1 LKLFKLSEKNTLYLA
16 VVAIVIS
23 ALAIGLT
30 YTSGGTLG
38 PAGPAGSDGAT
49 GVAGPAGPAG
59 ATGADGSDASLG
71 ATYLTSEGCADC
83 HPDQYGSFVNSGH
96 KYKLNKVV
104 DGQPPTY
111 PYTEL
116 VDLPE
121 GYTWDEISY
130 VIGGYNWKARFID
143 LDGYIITGG
152 ADATTQYNFPN
163 DVLGTEEGWVA
174 YHAGEANKPYN
185 CGPCHTTGYKPEGNQ
200 DGLPGLIG
208 TWEETG
214 IACEECHG
222 PGSNH
227 AEDPYG
233 VALKIDRTS
242 EACGDC
248 HVRGDNSVIDASS
261 GFIKHHEQ
269 FEELIQTKHN
279 SLTCISCHDPHEG
292 VIQAR
297 QEGTDTTRV
306 DCASCHYEEA
316 ETQASSVMKA
326 AVDCVDCH
334 MPRIVKSAK
343 GDAAQWSGDIMS
355 HLFAID
361 PVADA
366 QFTEDGSAAISQIT
380 LDWACKSCHGS
391 EGYAN
396 EYSDAELLAEA
407 TDYHSG

>member
-1 LKLFKLSEKNTLYLA
+1 LSEKNTLYLA

-23 ALAIGLT
+23 VLAIGLT
-30 YTSGGTLG
+30 YTSGGALG
-38 PAGPAGSDGAT
+38 PAGPAGPEGAQ
-49 GVAGPAGPAG
+49 GAAGQAGPAG
-59 ATGADGSDASLG
+59 AVGAAGSDASIE

-104 DGQPPTY
+104 DGQPPEY
-111 PYTEL
+111 PYTEIL
-116 VDLPE
+116 NPPE
-121 GYTWDEISY
+121 GYTWDDITY
-130 VIGGYNWKARFID
+130 VIGGYNWKARFIG
-143 LDGYIITGG
+143 LDGFIITGVD
-152 ADATTQYNFPN
+152 DAVTQYNFPN
-163 DVLGTEEGWVA
+163 DVLGTDEGWVA
-174 YHAGEANKPYN
+174 YHTGERKAYD

-214 IACEECHG
+214 VTCEECHG

-233 VALKIDRTS
+233 VALKVDRTS

-248 HVRGDNSVIDASS
+248 HYRGDKTVIDASS

-279 SLTCISCHDPHEG
+279 SLTCISCHNPHEG

-297 QEGTDTTRV
+297 KEGTDTTKV

-316 ETQASSVMKA
+316 DNQASSVMKA

-361 PVADA
+361 PTADA
-366 QFTEDGSAAISQIT
+366 QFSADGSSANSEIT

-391 EGYAN
+391 EGFAN
-396 EYSDAELLAEA
+396 EYSDAELLTEA

>member
-1 LKLFKLSEKNTLYLA
+1 MSEKNTLYLA

-30 YTSGGTLG
+30 YTSGGTIG
-38 PAGPAGSDGAT
+38 PAGPNGSEGAQ
-49 GVAGPAGPAG
+49 GAAGPAGPAG
-59 ATGADGSDASLG
+59 VAGAVGAAGSDASLG

-83 HPDQYGSFVNSGH
+83 HPDQYDSFVNSGH

-116 VDLPE
+116 VDVPE
-121 GYTWDEISY
+121 GYTWDDISY

-143 LDGYIITGG
+143 LDGYIITGD
-152 ADATTQYNFPN
+152 ANATTQYNFPN
-163 DVLGTEEGWVA
+163 DVLGTDEGWVG
-174 YHAGEANKPYN
+174 YHAGEENKPYD

-214 IACEECHG
+214 VACEKCHG

-233 VALKIDRTS
+233 VALKVDRTS

-248 HVRGDNSVIDASS
+248 HVRGDNSVIDAKG

-279 SLTCISCHDPHEG
+279 ALTCISCHDPHEG

-297 QEGTDTTRV
+297 KEGTDTTRV

-316 ETQASSVMKA
+316 EQQASSVMKA

-334 MPRIVKSAK
+334 MPRIDKSAM
-343 GDAAQWSGDIMS
+343 GDADQWSGDLMT

>member
-1 LKLFKLSEKNTLYLA
+1 MSEKNTLYLA

-23 ALAIGLT
+23 VLAIGLT
-30 YTSGGTLG
+30 YTSGGALG
-38 PAGPAGSDGAT
+38 PAGPTGPEGAQ

-59 ATGADGSDASLG
+59 AVGVAGSDASIG

-104 DGQPPTY
+104 DGQPPEY
-111 PYTEL
+111 PYTEVL
-116 VDLPE
+116 NPPD
-121 GYTWDEISY
+121 GYTWDDITY
-130 VIGGYNWKARFID
+130 VIGGYNWKARFIG
-143 LDGYIITGG
+143 LDGFIITGVD
-152 ADATTQYNFPN
+152 DAVTQYNFPN
-163 DVLGTEEGWVA
+163 DVLGTDEGWVA
-174 YHAGEANKPYN
+174 YHTGERKAYD

-214 IACEECHG
+214 VTCEECHG

-233 VALKIDRTS
+233 VALKVDRTS

-248 HVRGDNSVIDASS
+248 HYRGDKTVIDASS

-297 QEGTDTTRV
+297 KEGTDTTRV

-316 ETQASSVMKA
+316 DNQASSVMKA

-361 PVADA
+361 PTADA
-366 QFTEDGSAAISQIT
+366 QFSADGSSANSEIT

-396 EYSDAELLAEA
+396 EYSDAELYAEA
-407 TDYHSG
+407 KDYHSG